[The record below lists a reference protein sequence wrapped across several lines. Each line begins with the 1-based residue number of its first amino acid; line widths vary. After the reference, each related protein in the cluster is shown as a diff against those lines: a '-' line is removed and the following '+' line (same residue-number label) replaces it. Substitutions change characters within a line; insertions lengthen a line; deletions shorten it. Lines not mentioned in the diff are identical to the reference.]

1 MYCIIE
7 GINLAFKRQISVKV
21 VTSVKVGLEYWEVT
35 VSLSCSRLLARPCW
49 LSWMLS
55 SSKLERPG
63 DAPCAADCSA
73 ARWRVVAGLVVPDI
87 VMFGSLV

>member
-1 MYCIIE
+1 MLWKAATNVD
-7 GINLAFKRQISVKV
+7 GS
-21 VTSVKVGLEYWEVT
+21 KVGLEYWEVT
-35 VSLSCSRLLARPCW
+35 VSLSCYWLMARPCW

-63 DAPCAADCSA
+63 DAPCAVDCSA
-73 ARWRVVAGLVVPDI
+73 ARWRFVAGLVVPDI